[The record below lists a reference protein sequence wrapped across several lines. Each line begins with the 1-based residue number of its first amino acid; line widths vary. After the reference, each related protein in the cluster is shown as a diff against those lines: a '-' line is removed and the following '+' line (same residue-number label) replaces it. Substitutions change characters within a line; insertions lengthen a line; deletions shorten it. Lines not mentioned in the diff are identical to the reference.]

1 MRSLLIANAS
11 IPESCKILIPDA
23 DSLINVCGYGKVD
36 DSSLLRSIE
45 NEVTLLAE
53 ENIADKRHHFFEIP
67 VPEDF
72 ITSGKR
78 LREIT
83 ISLAY
88 SPVVRSTRISYKA
101 SRIEFKLVAGIS
113 LERVAQMFHRA
124 TDKADYE
131 NIPEL
136 TGASIGSSKR
146 NKGTV
151 QSATWSYKQINANSK
166 LKNEKLFIVITRND
180 HPWGANISMAE
191 QPYSLVVCLRDRKND
206 EARLYSQIRAKLQAR
221 ARARARV

>member
-124 TDKADYE
+124 TDKAD
-131 NIPEL
+131 
-136 TGASIGSSKR
+136 
-146 NKGTV
+146 
-151 QSATWSYKQINANSK
+151 
-166 LKNEKLFIVITRND
+166 
-180 HPWGANISMAE
+180 
-191 QPYSLVVCLRDRKND
+191 
-206 EARLYSQIRAKLQAR
+206 
-221 ARARARV
+221 